1 MYLSIILWSQF
12 TDDFNCLAFFF
23 FFFMYQSSLKNKDS
37 FSYVGFILNPI
48 IRSRSRRQ
56 NFKIFFNGKRHL
68 KS

>member
-12 TDDFNCLAFFF
+12 TDDFNYLAFF

-37 FSYVGFILNPI
+37 FTYVGFILNPI
-48 IRSRSRRQ
+48 IRSRSSRQ
-56 NFKIFFNGKRHL
+56 NFKIFSNGKRHL